1 MRGSFL
7 ILSLEMEPGLTP
19 NSMTDESEKSVC
31 MSNSFE
37 KAQSPL
43 FLAGEGRLTRKQGG
57 RVDPGLQK
65 TANA

>member
-1 MRGSFL
+1 
-7 ILSLEMEPGLTP
+7 MEPGLTP
-19 NSMTDESEKSVC
+19 NSMTDESEKSVH

-57 RVDPGLQK
+57 RVDLGLQK